1 MVAITA
7 MPNLVV
13 WFGGLLA
20 IFWLVRNRLRALE
33 AQLVVTGFAAAWLPW
48 LLIPERTTFQFYA
61 VVISPFFVLALTL
74 ALQHYLRRGYLL
86 KTFELRAKRI
96 TGLVLLALVVAIF
109 YLPLWTG
116 LPVPYSFWRLQLF
129 LPLWI

>member
-1 MVAITA
+1 VAITA

-20 IFWLVRNRLRALE
+20 MIWLIRNRLRSIQ
-33 AQLVVTGFAAAWLPW
+33 AQIVVASFLAAWLPW

-61 VVISPFFVLALTL
+61 VVISPLFVLALTL
-74 ALQHYLRRGYLL
+74 ALQYYLRRSHLL
-86 KTFELRAKRI
+86 GNREFREKRI
-96 TGLVLLALVVAIF
+96 TGLIVLATAVAIF

-116 LPVPYSFWRLQLF
+116 LAVPYPLWRMQLF
-129 LPLWI
+129 LPFWI